1 MKIYVSFIL
10 TAVLITIT
18 SCKFN
23 KNNNLSKNNDYNKI
37 ISLYPKE
44 LNPIFPNIENIKND
58 FSSYI
63 NYSSEF
69 SPLQLIIEQKEDKK
83 QINHL
88 KSISKLIDKSDT
100 TFYIVNKFL
109 RNNNMSKVNRY
120 KNKIQPFKST
130 AIPIPNFCD
139 LDDFDEIAINLL
151 NNDYIMFS
159 LESKAGTCCNKK
171 LHRENWNMPIE
182 WENGYSLGYAINNKT
197 NKVIYWAV
205 IW

>member
-10 TAVLITIT
+10 TAVLIT

-23 KNNNLSKNNDYNKI
+23 KNNNLSRNNDYNKI

-44 LNPIFPNIENIKND
+44 LNPVFPDIENIKND

-63 NYSSEF
+63 NYNSEF
-69 SPLQLIIEQKEDKK
+69 SPLQLIIGQKEDKK

-88 KSISKLIDKSDT
+88 KSISKIINKSDT
-100 TFYIVNKFL
+100 AFYIVNKFL
-109 RNNNMSKVNRY
+109 RNNNMSKVSRY
-120 KNKIQPFKST
+120 KSKVQPFKST

-139 LDDFDEIAINLL
+139 LDDFDERAINLL

-159 LESKAGTCCNKK
+159 LESKAGACCNKK

>member
-1 MKIYVSFIL
+1 MKTYVNFIL
-10 TAVLITIT
+10 FTILLLFT

-23 KNNNLSKNNDYNKI
+23 NKNISSKNDDYNKI

-44 LNPIFPNIENIKND
+44 LRSIFPNIENIKND

-88 KSISKLIDKSDT
+88 KSISQLIDKSDT

-139 LDDFDEIAINLL
+139 LDDFDETSINLL
-151 NNDYIMFS
+151 NNDYTLFS
-159 LESKAGTCCNKK
+159 LESRAGICCERK
-171 LHRENWNMPIE
+171 LHKGNWNMPIE
-182 WENGYSLGYAINNKT
+182 WENGYSIGYAINDIN